1 MAALDYLRNH
11 GLHADPLPGER
22 LYIWPSERITDDI
35 RVWIKSHKAALLREL
50 VPANDNRR
58 MAWRVLRDGKPM
70 TMLGKIMTYE
80 EALESAKARW
90 PHNSI
95 VVEEYAQ
102 RITSSN

>member
-1 MAALDYLRNH
+1 MAVLDYLRNH

-22 LYIWPSERITDDI
+22 IYVWPSERITDDI
-35 RVWIKSHKAALLREL
+35 RIWIKSHKAALLREL

-58 MAWRVLRDGKPM
+58 MAWRVIRDGKPM

-80 EALESAKARW
+80 EAVESAKARW
-90 PHNSI
+90 PHSSI

-102 RITSSN
+102 RITPRP